1 MLKTIVV
8 MLIAITSGAIG
19 DIFLT
24 QGMKTSGDL
33 SAMSLRQII
42 DTVISAAT
50 NWRLILGTAM
60 QAVYFGLWLAVL
72 SWEDL
77 SVALPL
83 QALSYVI
90 VAFLAQWYLGENVT
104 PMRWAGIALV
114 CAGVMLITRSS
125 ENAKPT
131 NNSIAETTQ
140 TSSQIGG

>member
-1 MLKTIVV
+1 MLKTLIV
-8 MLIAITSGAIG
+8 MFFAITAGAVG

-24 QGMKTSGDL
+24 QGMRSTGDI
-33 SAMSLRQII
+33 SAMGFRQIV
-42 DTVISAAT
+42 DTVFKSLT

-90 VAFLAQWYLGENVT
+90 VAFLAQWFLGENVS
-104 PMRWAGIALV
+104 PMRWAGIFLI
-114 CAGVMLITRSS
+114 CAGVAMVTRSS
-125 ENAKPT
+125 V
-131 NNSIAETTQ
+131 S
-140 TSSQIGG
+140 